1 MRNRALAEARKKK
14 GLTQE
19 ELGNMLGY
27 SKAAVSNWESG
38 YSNPS
43 LSDAFKISKILD
55 EDINNLFFGLKVQDF
70 CITGDYSLTKE
81 VV

>member
-1 MRNRALAEARKKK
+1 MKNEALAEARKNK

-19 ELGNMLGY
+19 ELGNKLGY

-55 EDINNLFFGLKVQDF
+55 TDINILFFGLKVQVT
-70 CITGDYSLTKE
+70 CTKE
-81 VV
+81 VS